1 VEIVKSMG
9 IILKEI
15 NYSESSKI
23 LTVFT
28 KEYGKIGILSKGCRN
43 IRSKLRSVS
52 TRLIYGFFH
61 FYYQPN
67 GLSTL
72 ICVDVENTFSHI
84 LSSIDDI
91 AYANYLLELTDKI
104 VEGDAESDLFDLL
117 ISTLEKIEEGI
128 TPKMLSNIFS
138 LKVLPLLGCGL
149 VLDECVSCGSSENI
163 VTIDIEQGG
172 FICKKCYANQMIVD
186 PKLIQL
192 LRLSM
197 EVDVK
202 KIKKLSLDTTLVDE
216 FSKFLDDYYEKYT
229 GISLKSK
236 TFLKNIMKLGVSNE
250 KI

>member
-1 VEIVKSMG
+1 MEIVKSMG

-28 KEYGKIGILSKGCRN
+28 KDYGKIGILSKGCRN

-52 TRLIYGFFH
+52 ARLIYGFFH

-72 ICVDVENTFSHI
+72 ICVDVIDPFSNI
-84 LSSIDDI
+84 LSSIEDI
-91 AYANYLLELTDKI
+91 AYANYLLELTEKI
-104 VEGDAESDLFDLL
+104 AELEKEEVLFDLL
-117 ISTLEKIEEGI
+117 IATLEKMNEGVPSKI
-128 TPKMLSNIFS
+128 LSCIFS

-149 VLDECVSCGSSENI
+149 VLDSCVGCGSLENI
-163 VTIDIEQGG
+163 VTIDLEQGG
-172 FICKKCYANQMIVD
+172 FLCHKCLTNQSLVD
-186 PKLIQL
+186 HKLIQL
-192 LRLSM
+192 MRLSM
-197 EVDVK
+197 EVDVS
-202 KIKKLSLDTTLVDE
+202 KIKKLSLDQDLVDS
-216 FSKFLDDYYEKYT
+216 FSNFLDEYYEKYT

-236 TFLKNIMKLGVSNE
+236 IFLKNIMRLGVSNE